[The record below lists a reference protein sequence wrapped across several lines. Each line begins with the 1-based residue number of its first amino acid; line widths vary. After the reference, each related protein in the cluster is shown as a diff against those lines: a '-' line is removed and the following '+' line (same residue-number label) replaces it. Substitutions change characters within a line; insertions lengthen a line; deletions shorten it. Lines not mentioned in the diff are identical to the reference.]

1 MVEYNTC
8 DLCKVQE
15 EVEKLIWD
23 NQQWENIGYKLYKKI
38 RILFLLVFAQKQNH
52 NEQRK
57 GN

>member
-38 RILFLLVFAQKQNH
+38 FV
-52 NEQRK
+52 NEDTYQALCQPCYNKRK
-57 GN
+57 LN